1 MTEIILAAVFWVA
14 SHLLISSTPLRQA
27 LVNAMGE
34 KIYLGLYSLVA
45 VGALVNLVWVYHDM
59 PRFEYMWLPNPD
71 LYWVAKATMPVAFI
85 LLVGGFMVPNPSNVG
100 MQIADP
106 ESAAE
111 MARGVTRITRHP
123 FQWAVI
129 IWAVGHIVA
138 NGDVVSVVFFASFG
152 LLSLFGSMLL
162 DRKKSQ
168 TMGPA
173 WGAYARVTS
182 NVPFV
187 ALITGRNRLVLKELL
202 VPLVLGLV
210 VHALVYYFHET
221 ISGAVIV

>member
-1 MTEIILAAVFWVA
+1 MTEIIFAAAFWVA
-14 SHLLISSTPLRQA
+14 SHLLISSTPLRQM

-34 KIYLGLYSLVA
+34 KAYLGLYSLIA

-59 PRFEYMWLPNPD
+59 PRFEYLWLPNPD
-71 LYWVAKATMPVAFI
+71 LYWVAKITMPIAFI
-85 LLVGGFMVPNPSNVG
+85 LMVGGFMVPNPSNVG
-100 MQIADP
+100 MQIDDP

-129 IWAVGHIVA
+129 IWSAGHIVA
-138 NGDVVSVVFFASFG
+138 NGDAVSVVFFSSFG
-152 LLSLFGSMLL
+152 LLSLLGSMLL

-168 TMGPA
+168 PMGEGWA
-173 WGAYARVTS
+173 AYAQVTS
-182 NVPFV
+182 NVPFA
-187 ALITGRNRLVLKELL
+187 ALVTGRNRLVLKELL
-202 VPLVLGLV
+202 LPLVVGLIV
-210 VHALVYYFHET
+210 YGLVYYFHET